1 MKNKIHTDVV
11 TDYAIN
17 NKVSLTTAYTAIL
30 DEKFAQLDEMISKLR
45 CDVELALEEA
55 RFQAYSL

>member
-11 TDYAIN
+11 TDYAID
-17 NKVSLTTAYTAIL
+17 NKVSLTTAYTTIL

>member
-1 MKNKIHTDVV
+1 MHTDTV
-11 TDYAIN
+11 TDYAID

-45 CDVELALEEA
+45 RDAEFSLEEA